1 MLKVAEAVLAG
12 HPDKLCDQVADAIVD
27 EFLRRDKD
35 ARVNIEVFGGHG
47 AMMISGEVDSRA
59 DFDVSAIAKRV
70 YREAG
75 YEDEVEPFVHLGAH
89 EREWSA
95 LVGKGA
101 ASDQAVCY
109 GYATKATRE
118 MLPPSLV
125 YANALAS
132 KIDEARQ
139 HDVAMKWLR
148 PDGRV
153 LVAMNGREVSHVSIF
168 AQHDAQVKVQEIHGG
183 ILEHIIRPVIGSVDK
198 VKLFVNPAGPFT
210 QGGLACAT
218 GQSGRRVGADLY
230 GGLVPQG
237 NISLCGKDP
246 RHPARAGSYMAR
258 FIAKTLVSQGKASQA
273 LVKIVYTIGRVDPII
288 IEATGDAG
296 EDLTEYIKEQFE
308 FSIESIVQRFGL
320 DKPLYRALSSYGQV
334 GRVDLPWEN
343 VQKTNSSD

>member
-27 EFLRRDKD
+27 EFLRRDTS

-47 AMMISGEVDSRA
+47 AMMISGGVTSRA
-59 DFDVSAIAKRV
+59 DFDVSVIAKRV
-70 YREAG
+70 YKDAG
-75 YEDEVEPFVHLGAH
+75 YTDDLEPFVHLGAH
-89 EREWSA
+89 TSEWTD
-95 LVGKGA
+95 LVAKGA
-101 ASDQAVCY
+101 ATDQAVCY

-118 MLPPSLV
+118 MLPASVV
-125 YANALAS
+125 YANALAR

-139 HDVAMKWLR
+139 HDAMMKWLR

-153 LVAMNGREVSHVSIF
+153 LVAMRGREVSHVSIF
-168 AQHDAQVKVQEIHGG
+168 AQHDAQVKVQEVQGG
-183 ILEHIIRPVIGSVDK
+183 MLERVIAPVIGSVEA

-210 QGGLACAT
+210 QGGLAYHT

-258 FIAKTLVSQGKASQA
+258 HIAKSLVASGRTGQA
-273 LVKIVYTIGRVDPII
+273 LVKLVYTIGRVDPII
-288 IEATGDAG
+288 FEVTGDAG
-296 EDLTEYIKEQFE
+296 EDFTELLRAQFDLKI
-308 FSIESIVQRFGL
+308 SSIVQQFQL
-320 DKPLYRALSSYGQV
+320 EKPMYRTISSYGQLGAEV
-334 GRVDLPWEN
+334 PWEA
-343 VQKTNSSD
+343 VTDLQTTS